1 MTVKEIMERVG
12 ITKTGLAVA
21 YIKDGLDEIAQT
33 IDDNIEESIVTV
45 SKGVRTYDIPNEL
58 QQLRK
63 IFILNDSGD
72 WQSIPRLTHGPS
84 IEK

>member
-1 MTVKEIMERVG
+1 MTVKEIMERAG
-12 ITKTGLAVA
+12 TTKTGLAVA

>member
-1 MTVKEIMERVG
+1 MERAG
-12 ITKTGLAVA
+12 TTQTGRAVA

-33 IDDNIEESIVTV
+33 IDDNIEESIVDVT
-45 SKGVRTYDIPNEL
+45 KGTREYAIPTEL

-72 WQSIPRLTHGPS
+72 WQGIPRLTHGPA

>member
-1 MTVKEIMERVG
+1 MERAG
-12 ITKTGLAVA
+12 TTKTGLAVA

>member
-33 IDDNIEESIVTV
+33 IDDNIEESIVDV
-45 SKGVRTYDIPNEL
+45 NKGTREYAIPTEL

-72 WQSIPRLTHGPS
+72 WQSIPRLTHGPA